1 MGDSVYLPNPD
12 GTREGPYL
20 VATVT
25 TSGKCALSYNNGAPF
40 RQDQEVSVDE
50 LEAS

>member
-1 MGDSVYLPNPD
+1 MYLLKAD

-20 VATVT
+20 VATVS
-25 TSGKCALSYNNGAPF
+25 TSGKCVLSYNNGGPF
-40 RQDQEVSVDE
+40 RQNQEVSVDE